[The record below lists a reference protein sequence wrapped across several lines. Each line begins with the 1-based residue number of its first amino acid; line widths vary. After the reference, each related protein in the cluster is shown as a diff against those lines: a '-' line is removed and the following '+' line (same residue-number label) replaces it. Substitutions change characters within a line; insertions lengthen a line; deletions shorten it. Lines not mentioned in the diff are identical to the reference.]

1 MSRTR
6 ESLSGLE
13 EGRVTS
19 EVLGEVSGI
28 QVKRG
33 RQKPNLR
40 LTLPKRITP
49 ETSSSAVHFSEDV
62 SEWRLRTEGSLSRAE
77 ESEPG
82 HEPKTGDIRKDI
94 DKILLSKKQCKIP
107 VPDVSWIVNNLTRT
121 RLKPVI
127 RCAIAAW
134 LAMLLVLIKSTQR
147 VLGQVVIMYSQE
159 SRLTYEHKG

>member
-1 MSRTR
+1 M
-6 ESLSGLE
+6 SGLE

-19 EVLGEVSGI
+19 EVSGEGSGT

-62 SEWRLRTEGSLSRAE
+62 SEWRLRTEQSPARAE

-82 HEPKTGDIRKDI
+82 HKTGDIRKDI
-94 DKILLSKKQCKIP
+94 DKILLPKKQCKIP

-134 LAMLLVLIKSTQR
+134 LAMLLVIIKSTQR
-147 VLGQVVIMYSQE
+147 VLGQVAMMYLQE